1 MCPLTITANRSCCG
15 ASGDVMKLFCMLNSE
30 QEVLNRLSLYAL
42 VLNCCSKGQV
52 VKASRISCWRSH
64 ELFSEAGEPEQHLPS
79 TQILLL
85 WLGKFTWNSPQFKKK
100 TGKMF
105 QLLLLCQRYQFSSCC
120 RVKECG
126 HESSSCRHKLSWLQ
140 SQEAVN
146 IIMWWTGWSRSVGW
160 LLRYNGPQ
168 NTWHKIFFAFWRF
181 EYLLIQASIVLV
193 LSSQPACLCLAE
205 VQSWTVWLLCL
216 EVLWNGK
223 EWEEWGKILTM
234 KLCKLLPSVLV
245 TIMNCYLWVW
255 KQESPAVISQQRRSC
270 FSWRAVSKI
279 VTQEE
284 NALWRGVI
292 SYLSS
297 SHLALFCS

>member
-1 MCPLTITANRSCCG
+1 
-15 ASGDVMKLFCMLNSE
+15 MKLFYMLNSE
-30 QEVLNRLSLYAL
+30 QEVLNSLSLYAL

-64 ELFSEAGEPEQHLPS
+64 ELFSEAGEPEQHLSS

-105 QLLLLCQRYQFSSCC
+105 QLLLLCQRYQFSSCS

-168 NTWHKIFFAFWRF
+168 NTWHDDFLPFD
-181 EYLLIQASIVLV
+181 V
-193 LSSQPACLCLAE
+193 LSICWYKLPLCLCWAVSLPVCAWQRYRAE
-205 VQSWTVWLLCL
+205 QFGYCAWRCSEMARNERNEEKSLQWNSANCFPLYLWPSWTATCGS
-216 EVLWNGK
+216 ESRKAPLWSLSRG
-223 EWEEWGKILTM
+223 E
-234 KLCKLLPSVLV
+234 
-245 TIMNCYLWVW
+245 
-255 KQESPAVISQQRRSC
+255 AV
-270 FSWRAVSKI
+270 F
-279 VTQEE
+279 
-284 NALWRGVI
+284 LGG
-292 SYLSS
+292 
-297 SHLALFCS
+297 LFPRL